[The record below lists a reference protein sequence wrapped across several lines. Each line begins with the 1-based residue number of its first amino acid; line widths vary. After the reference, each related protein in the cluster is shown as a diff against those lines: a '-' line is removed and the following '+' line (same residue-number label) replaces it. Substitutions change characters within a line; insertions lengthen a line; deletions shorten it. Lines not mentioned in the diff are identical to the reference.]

1 MLIFRQAVLGVAG
14 LGITLAASASGD
26 ELHALAERAWARDP
40 AMTAAG
46 ERVAQAESAL
56 EGQAG
61 FFDPRAAA
69 AAGYADQALG
79 LYGLSWNP
87 RDADPDGGMFHAGLE
102 KAFLPG
108 FYAGVG
114 ASRQEWA
121 ANDPE
126 DSETSRVGAR
136 LRIPLLRNRGFGP
149 WRARI
154 SRTEAELEA
163 ARAHRL
169 AVAQRIETE
178 VEIRYA
184 DLLLARAQTEV
195 AKAATARADQLVRE
209 SEERVRLRE
218 AADYQ
223 AHAARLE
230 AARRRE
236 EESFEQRGADAA
248 RLRLEELTG
257 AGFGGPE
264 SAGAGPL
271 ESLAGGG
278 SPLPEPPLSPLDRRG
293 DLLERLWACAAQEAR
308 LAEARDGLRH
318 DLSLEGGV
326 GWEGGDGFE
335 AAQGANADSS
345 QFGGDV
351 SLVWRHA
358 LGDRAARAEVRTQSA
373 RLRELL
379 ALTLEAERTALTEA
393 EVARKDYEA
402 AVERLRWIESAA
414 DSARAALAAE
424 EERFRLGEGTSRN
437 VLDAQKDLTD
447 VLKRRNE
454 ILADTLRARA
464 RYRAACGAT
473 GEPFRK
479 ETRLTA

>member
-1 MLIFRQAVLGVAG
+1 MPEQKRLRMLSLRHVILRGAG
-14 LGITLAASASGD
+14 LATLLAASATGE
-26 ELHALAERAWARDP
+26 ELRILTERAWARDP

-46 ERVAQAESAL
+46 ERVTQAEAGY

-87 RDADPDGGMFHAGLE
+87 RDADPDGGMIHAGVE

-121 ANDPE
+121 ADEPE
-126 DSETSRVGAR
+126 DGETTRVGAR

-154 SRTEAELEA
+154 SRTEAELGA

-169 AVAQRIETE
+169 AIAQRIETE
-178 VEIRYA
+178 VEIRYT
-184 DLLLARAQTEV
+184 DLLLARAQADV

-209 SEERVRLRE
+209 SEDRVRLRE
-218 AADYQ
+218 SADYQ
-223 AHAARLE
+223 SHAARLE

-236 EESFEQRGADAA
+236 EESFEQRGVDAA

-257 AGFGGPE
+257 DGVAGDGSLEGL
-264 SAGAGPL
+264 AGNRDPLPAPPQSPL
-271 ESLAGGG
+271 E
-278 SPLPEPPLSPLDRRG
+278 RRG
-293 DLLERLWACAAQEAR
+293 DLLEQLWACAAQEAR

-326 GWEGGDGFE
+326 GWEGGGGFDGSN
-335 AAQGANADSS
+335 GADENPV
-345 QFGGDV
+345 GGDV

-358 LGDRAARAEVRTQSA
+358 LGDRASRAEVRTQSA

-379 ALTLEAERTALTEA
+379 ALALEAERKALTEA
-393 EVARKDYEA
+393 EVARKEYLA
-402 AVERLRWIESAA
+402 AVERLGWIGSAA
-414 DSARAALAAE
+414 DSARAALSAE
-424 EERFRLGEGTSRN
+424 EERFRLGEGASRT

-454 ILADTLRARA
+454 ILADALRARA
-464 RYRAACGAT
+464 RHRAACGAT
-473 GEPFRK
+473 GDPYRK
-479 ETRLTA
+479 EPR